1 MIKKFTIAL
10 TTSAAVAGVALG
22 GITDATAGQKL
33 RYATWDPPTH
43 EVQTLGIRPWIKSVN
58 EATKGRVNI
67 RMLTKGLGAPPAY
80 HDFIKDGA
88 IDVAHIIPAY
98 TPGRFLLHKVAE
110 FPFLTD
116 SAKARTV
123 AYWRVYKKYFE
134 KANEAKGMKLLTIWV
149 HGPGLIHNSKRP
161 VTEMSQL
168 KGLKLRVAGDNISA
182 LAKAMGSTPIFA
194 PITKVHNMLSKG
206 VIDGVFLTYEGI
218 KNFKLGKLVKYTTVP
233 PGGLYATMFQ
243 MYMNQAKWDG
253 LPKQDQK
260 IIDEISGEHAANY
273 IGDAWDTADKRG
285 IKHMKENG
293 IKIVPMPAA
302 FTKKAKELWKPIQAE
317 WMKKAAA
324 KGIDGEGALAMLKAE
339 IKKIEAASK

>member
-1 MIKKFTIAL
+1 MIKKL
-10 TTSAAVAGVALG
+10 TATLAASAALAGLALG
-22 GITDATAGQKL
+22 GVSDAKAGQTL

-43 EVQTLGIRPWIKSVN
+43 EVRTLGISRWIKEVAK
-58 EATKGRVNI
+58 ATEGRVKI
-67 RMLTKGLGAPPAY
+67 KMLTKGLGAPPAY

-110 FPFLTD
+110 FPFLSN

-123 AYWRVYKKYFE
+123 AYWRTYQKHFKKV
-134 KANEAKGMKLLTIWV
+134 NEAKGMKLMTIWV

-161 VTEMSQL
+161 VSEMSAL
-168 KGLKLRVAGDNISA
+168 KGLKMRVAGDNISA
-182 LAKAMGSTPIFA
+182 LAKSMGATPIFA

-243 MYMNQAKWDG
+243 MYMNKKKWDG
-253 LPKQDQK
+253 LPKQDQNILDK
-260 IIDEISGEHAANY
+260 ISGEHAANY
-273 IGDAWDTADKRG
+273 IGDAWDIADVNG
-285 IKHMKENG
+285 IKHMKEMG
-293 IKIVPMPAA
+293 IKITPMPAA
-302 FTKKAKELWKPIQAE
+302 FAKKAKAMWQPIEAE
-317 WMKKAAA
+317 WMKKVAA
-324 KGIDGEGALAMLKAE
+324 KGVDGPAALAMMKAE
-339 IKKIEAASK
+339 IKNVEAGK

>member
-1 MIKKFTIAL
+1 MIKKFTAVL
-10 TTSAAVAGVALG
+10 TTSAALAGLALG
-22 GITDATAGQKL
+22 GIADAKAGQNL
-33 RYATWDPPTH
+33 RYATWDPPHH
-43 EVQTLGIRPWIKSVN
+43 EMRKFGVDVWVKSVGK
-58 EATKGRVNI
+58 ATGGRVNV

-80 HDFIKDGA
+80 HDFIKGGA

-110 FPFLTD
+110 FPFLTN

-123 AYWRVYKKYFE
+123 GYWRVYKKHFE
-134 KANEAKGMKLLTIWV
+134 QANEAKGMKLLTVWV
-149 HGPGLIHNSKRP
+149 HGPGLIHNAKRP
-161 VTEMSQL
+161 VNKMGEL
-168 KGLKLRVAGDNISA
+168 KGLKLRVSGDNISA
-182 LAKAMGSTPIFA
+182 LAKSMGATPIFA

-218 KNFKLGKLVKYTTVP
+218 KNFKLGKLVKFTTVP

-243 MYMNQAKWDG
+243 MFMNQAKWDG
-253 LPKQDQK
+253 ISKKDQK
-260 IIDEISGEHAANY
+260 IIEGISGEHAANY
-273 IGDAWDTADKRG
+273 IGDAWDLADRNG

-293 IKIVPMPAA
+293 IKIIPMPAA

-324 KGIDGEGALAMLKAE
+324 KGVDGEAALAMFKTE